1 MYSLF
6 PLLAIFYLH
15 NPNKKRCVSY
25 IGTALTIL
33 GTLPF
38 VFSQADTSTLFIS
51 LALILRGA
59 GLGAVLLPVM
69 ATAYTGLSREEV
81 PHVSSM
87 TRILQQIGGAFGAS
101 VLAIILQ
108 SQFGSLHAADIA
120 ARNTAFNHTF
130 MWTTVF
136 TAISL
141 IFVVILPNQA
151 GENHSLSE

>member
-1 MYSLF
+1 M
-6 PLLAIFYLH
+6 
-15 NPNKKRCVSY
+15 
-25 IGTALTIL
+25 
-33 GTLPF
+33 
-38 VFSQADTSTLFIS
+38 
-51 LALILRGA
+51 RGA